1 MNPACAALLA
11 ALREPAAMAGFDA
24 DAWDRVVRQ
33 AAAAG
38 VLGRLG
44 ALARETGIDE
54 ALPAPV
60 WRHMQAL
67 LTVAGQQQ
75 RAVRWELVQ
84 LSRTLADLAG
94 PVLLL
99 KGAAYAAA
107 DLPPAAGRLFADID
121 LLVPKSQIDAAEAAL
136 MLDGWNSSQHDAYD
150 QRYYRKW
157 MHELPP
163 MMHIRRQTVL
173 DLHHNI
179 LPETARIRVDPAPVL
194 AAARPLP
201 EFPRFSIPSREDQVL
216 HSATHLFHEG
226 EWQHGLR
233 DLVDLDAMLRAYA
246 HDPAFLD
253 HLIRRAESSRP
264 GPAAVLRIAPCRTAL
279 RHSAAAGPGRPLPRS
294 IRPAPDGSDGS
305 TLSRGVRDRPR
316 KLPHAAV
323 RRRRVDAVCPQP
335 LAADAAASLGSPF
348 DAEILAASRGDY
360 VRRAR
365 TRHGRRRITACDR
378 MPQSCRNSLQPFW
391 FIQ

>member
-1 MNPACAALLA
+1 MSPACAALLA

-24 DAWDRVVRQ
+24 SVWDSVVRQ

-54 ALPAPV
+54 ALPPPV
-60 WRHMQAL
+60 RRHMQAL
-67 LTVAGQQQ
+67 LTIAGQQQ

-121 LLVPKSQIDAAEAAL
+121 LMVPKSQIDAAEAAL
-136 MLDGWNSSQHDAYD
+136 MLDGWNSSHHEAYD
-150 QRYYRKW
+150 QRYYRRW

-163 MMHIRRQTVL
+163 MRHIRRQTVL
-173 DLHHNI
+173 DLHHSI
-179 LPETARIRVDPAPVL
+179 LPETARIRVDPAPML

-201 EFPRFSIPSREDQVL
+201 EFPRFSIPTREDQVL

-246 HDPAFLD
+246 DDPAFLGRLMRRAEELGLGRPLFLGLRHAERHFATPLPQGLLD
-253 HLIRRAESSRP
+253 RCPDRSGPLQTAVMDRLFDAAFATAHDSCRTPLSGVAAWILYIRSHWLRMPPNLLVPHLIRKSWQRYAEKMR
-264 GPAAVLRIAPCRTAL
+264 GGRERRTE
-279 RHSAAAGPGRPLPRS
+279 
-294 IRPAPDGSDGS
+294 DE
-305 TLSRGVRDRPR
+305 T
-316 KLPHAAV
+316 
-323 RRRRVDAVCPQP
+323 
-335 LAADAAASLGSPF
+335 
-348 DAEILAASRGDY
+348 
-360 VRRAR
+360 
-365 TRHGRRRITACDR
+365 
-378 MPQSCRNSLQPFW
+378 
-391 FIQ
+391 

>member
-1 MNPACAALLA
+1 MKLACAALLA

-24 DAWDRVVRQ
+24 NTWDRVVRQ

-67 LTVAGQQQ
+67 LTLAGQQK

-84 LSRTLADLAG
+84 LSRTLANLAG

-136 MLDGWNSSQHDAYD
+136 MLDGWNSSHHDAYD

-179 LPETARIRVDPAPVL
+179 LPETARIRVDPAPML
-194 AAARPLP
+194 AASRTLP
-201 EFPRFSIPSREDQVL
+201 EFPRFSIPTREDQVL

-253 HLIRRAESSRP
+253 HLIGRAE
-264 GPAAVLRIAPCRTAL
+264 GLGL
-279 RHSAAAGPGRPLPRS
+279 GRPLFYGMRHAERLFATPLPQGLLDRCPDRS
-294 IRPAPDGSDGS
+294 GPLQTA
-305 TLSRGVRDRPR
+305 VMDR
-316 KLPHAAV
+316 LFHAAFATAHESC
-323 RRRRVDAVCPQP
+323 RTP
-335 LAADAAASLGSPF
+335 LSGVAAW
-348 DAEILAASRGDY
+348 ILYLRS
-360 VRRAR
+360 
-365 TRHGRRRITACDR
+365 HWLR
-378 MPQSCRNSLQPFW
+378 MPPHLLVPHLMRKSWGRHVGKTSAGGERGTENDV
-391 FIQ
+391 

>member
-1 MNPACAALLA
+1 MKPACAALLA

-24 DAWDRVVRQ
+24 ATWDRVVRQ

-44 ALARETGIDE
+44 ALARGAGID
-54 ALPAPV
+54 AVLPAPV
-60 WRHMQAL
+60 WRHMQAM
-67 LTVAGQQQ
+67 LTMAAQQQ

-107 DLPPAAGRLFADID
+107 GLPPAAGRLFSDID
-121 LLVPKSQIDAAEAAL
+121 LLVPKAQIDAAEAAL
-136 MLDGWNSSQHDAYD
+136 MLGGWISSQHDAYD
-150 QRYYRKW
+150 RRYYRQW

-179 LPETARIRVDPAPVL
+179 LPETARIRVDPAPML
-194 AAARPLP
+194 AAARPLA
-201 EFPRFSIPSREDQVL
+201 EFPRFSIPAREDQVL

-233 DLVDLDAMLRAYA
+233 DLVDLDSMLRAYA
-246 HDPAFLD
+246 QDPAFCDQLV
-253 HLIRRAESSRP
+253 RRADSLGLGRPLFYGLRHAQRLLATPLPRGLVEDCPGRP
-264 GPAAVLRIAPCRTAL
+264 GPLHSSVMDRLFDAAFATAHASCRTPLSGIAAWSLYVRSHWL
-279 RHSAAAGPGRPLPRS
+279 RMPPHLLVPHLVESPGSAASAARC
-294 IRPAPDGSDGS
+294 GSAN
-305 TLSRGVRDRPR
+305 R
-316 KLPHAAV
+316 
-323 RRRRVDAVCPQP
+323 
-335 LAADAAASLGSPF
+335 
-348 DAEILAASRGDY
+348 
-360 VRRAR
+360 
-365 TRHGRRRITACDR
+365 GRRTV
-378 MPQSCRNSLQPFW
+378 S
-391 FIQ
+391 

>member
-1 MNPACAALLA
+1 MNPACASLLI

-24 DAWDRVVRQ
+24 NAWDRVVRQ

-54 ALPAPV
+54 ALPVPV

-67 LTVAGQQQ
+67 LTLAGQQQ

-84 LSRTLADLAG
+84 LSRALADLAG

-107 DLPPAAGRLFADID
+107 GLPPATGRLFADID

-136 MLDGWNSSQHDAYD
+136 MLAGWNSSHHDAYD

-163 MMHIRRQTVL
+163 MTHVRRKTVL

-179 LPETARIRVDPAPVL
+179 LPETARIRVDPAPMI
-194 AAARPLP
+194 AAAQSLP
-201 EFPRFSIPSREDQVL
+201 GFPRFSIPSREDQVL
-216 HSATHLFHEG
+216 HSAAHLFHEG

-233 DLVDLDAMLRAYA
+233 DLVDMDAMLRAYA
-246 HDPAFLD
+246 HDAAFLD
-253 HLIRRAESSRP
+253 QLIRRAD
-264 GPAAVLRIAPCRTAL
+264 VLGL
-279 RHSAAAGPGRPLPRS
+279 GRPLFYGLRYAERLLATPLPRGLLARCPNRS
-294 IRPAPDGSDGS
+294 GPFQTAAMDRLFHASFATAHESCRTP
-305 TLSRGVRDRPR
+305 LSG
-316 KLPHAAV
+316 
-323 RRRRVDAVCPQP
+323 
-335 LAADAAASLGSPF
+335 LAAW
-348 DAEILAASRGDY
+348 IMY
-360 VRRAR
+360 VRS
-365 TRHGRRRITACDR
+365 HWLR
-378 MPQSCRNSLQPFW
+378 MPPHLLVPHLIRKSWRRQMEKSGGRERRTENEV
-391 FIQ
+391 